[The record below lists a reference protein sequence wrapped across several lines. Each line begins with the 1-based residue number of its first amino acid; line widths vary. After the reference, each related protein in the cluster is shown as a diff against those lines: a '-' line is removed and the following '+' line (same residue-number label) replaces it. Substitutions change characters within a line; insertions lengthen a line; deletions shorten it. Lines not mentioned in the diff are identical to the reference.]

1 MVGNICEI
9 RDGPSG
15 LRFYFLDFGFDL
27 NLFVDYF
34 LSRMVGKVCVIG
46 GGPSGLGILC
56 WFAKLKREGK
66 VRLGKFLHSRNHPWC
81 HFLTLNISIL
91 YGFIFFQSVLIT
103 TTGHPRDCLLWK
115 ANFLWRPLELLLED
129 WLWWMWRKSAWKH
142 VQVGPTMFSR
152 NRNVN
157 KLALSYPWVA
167 ATMFWEKEMWI
178 NLL

>member
-1 MVGNICEI
+1 MVTFVRLEVGQA
-9 RDGPSG
+9 GS
-15 LRFYFLDFGFDL
+15 DFIFWFDL
-27 NLFVDYF
+27 NSFFDFF

-115 ANFLWRPLELLLED
+115 ANFLWWPLELLLED
-129 WLWWMWRKSAWKH
+129 WLWWIWRKSAWKH